1 METLDTLAKR
11 IATTRDLQSIV
22 RTMKSLST
30 VSIRQYERA
39 VAALHDYDRTIELGL
54 QVVLREKALPAEETF
69 SPDSPAAA
77 IVFGSDHG
85 LCGRFNQQISRFAQA
100 EMREGNWPA
109 GPWLA
114 VGSQT
119 ATRLEAAGQTVDSGF
134 ALPGVVSGLTSL
146 ANSILLKIDEWRTGQ
161 GVARVMLFFNARAG
175 ETTAL
180 PFAHQLLPFHTGWL
194 ERLARVPWRS
204 RALPAHRMPREALF
218 TSLIREHLF
227 VTIFRTVAESM
238 ASEHATRLA
247 SMQAAERNIK
257 EHLDAMNSAYNQ
269 RRQQA
274 ITEELL
280 DIVAGF
286 ETLRTE
292 ETSGED
298 IA

>member
-1 METLDTLAKR
+1 METLDTLGKR

-22 RTMKSLST
+22 RTMKTLST

-39 VAALHDYDRTIELGL
+39 VIALHDYDRTIELGL
-54 QVVLREKALPAEETF
+54 QIVLREKAVPAEE
-69 SPDSPAAA
+69 SVRPDAPAAA

-85 LCGRFNQQISRFAQA
+85 LCGRFNEQIGRFAVT
-100 EMREGNWPA
+100 EMQKRNWPT

-114 VGSQT
+114 VGNQA
-119 ATRLEAAGQTVDSGF
+119 ATRLEAAGQTIDAGF
-134 ALPGVVSGLTSL
+134 ALPGAVTGLTSL
-146 ANSILLKIDEWRTGQ
+146 ANSILLKIDEWRTGS
-161 GVARVMLFFNARAG
+161 GVARVMLFHNARVG
-175 ETTAL
+175 ETTAS

-194 ERLARVPWRS
+194 ERLARLPWRS
-204 RALPAHRMPREALF
+204 RALPTHTMGQQALF
-218 TSLIREHLF
+218 SALVREHLF
-227 VTIFRTVAESM
+227 VTIFRAAAESM

-257 EHLDAMNSAYNQ
+257 EHLDEMNSAYHQ

-286 ETLRTE
+286 ETFRVA
-292 ETSGED
+292 ETSGEE
-298 IA
+298 IT

>member
-1 METLDTLAKR
+1 METLDALARR

-39 VAALHDYDRTIELGL
+39 VAALHDYNRTVELGL
-54 QVVLREKALPAEETF
+54 QVVLRERTLPAEETF

-85 LCGRFNQQISRFAQA
+85 LCGRFNEQISRFAMA
-100 EMREGNWPA
+100 EMAERNWPA

-114 VGSQT
+114 VGNQ
-119 ATRLEAAGQTVDSGF
+119 AAGRLEAAGRTVEGGF
-134 ALPGVVSGLTSL
+134 ALPGAATGLTSL
-146 ANSILLKIDEWRTGQ
+146 ANRILLRIDEWRTERR
-161 GVARVMLFFNARAG
+161 VARVMLFYNARAG
-175 ETTAL
+175 ETTAV

-194 ERLARVPWRS
+194 ERLAHIPWRS
-204 RALPAHRMPREALF
+204 RALPTHTMDRRALF
-218 TSLIREHLF
+218 SSLVREHLF
-227 VTIFRTVAESM
+227 VTIFRAAAESM

-247 SMQAAERNIK
+247 SMQAAERNI
-257 EHLDAMNSAYNQ
+257 EDHMEEMSRAYHQ

-286 ETLRTE
+286 ETIRSAE
-292 ETSGED
+292 AAEQE
-298 IA
+298 